1 MNKICKNCGKKK
13 DINSFYK
20 KKASP
25 DGYQSVCKICTGI
38 ITKDYK
44 EKRQQEFVQVKKE
57 KEDPKTLSLVGTCKK
72 DYCAMY
78 EAMNKLGYSPS
89 NPEMDIHTQFMNKW
103 SLKVSK
109 SPRKG
114 PENQVSYEDCCK

>member
-1 MNKICKNCGKKK
+1 MKKVCNYCGKEKEIDSFYKMKSSADAHQKICKL
-13 DINSFYK
+13 
-20 KKASP
+20 
-25 DGYQSVCKICTGI
+25 CTNI
-38 ITKDYK
+38 VTRQYR
-44 EKRQQEFVQVKKE
+44 EKRIKDNPPVEKT
-57 KEDPKTLSLVGTCKK
+57 KEDTKTLSLVGTCKK

-114 PENQVSYEDCCK
+114 PANQFTYEDCCK